1 MPIIHRTIFD
11 IYKHPI
17 TTKTINNKKLYTL
30 TAPTDWR
37 PINITGAAAT
47 TVEK

>member
-1 MPIIHRTIFD
+1 MTIIHRTIFE

-17 TTKTINNKKLYTL
+17 TTKVINSKKLYIL
-30 TAPTDWR
+30 TAPTDWS

-47 TVEK
+47 IVEK